1 MKKSWLI
8 TGISVLL
15 FVGVAGIAIYY
26 FSPAQKL
33 QRHGYSA
40 TESTVILEK
49 VNPETVTIILSHD
62 HHPDFVNLVQD
73 ANFDSSKVEIYLS
86 ALEKHQLDAAET
98 VALVNHPDYD
108 VEHIYSLQMLN
119 IMQSP
124 NYLSDR
130 RERYFAQLAE
140 YQASDDSTTIS
151 TTQLISLVNANR
163 DYEFY
168 THTQPAAVEHG
179 PLVLVNKYYY
189 LEPDFH
195 PEPVTINAAYGT
207 PGITMDITA
216 YQQFEKLY
224 AAALA
229 AGFQLYVTSGYRSY
243 EEQESVFQ
251 SWVEQVGTADA
262 PNYAAKPGFSEH
274 QTGYA
279 LDVFVPGST
288 TADFATTPA
297 AKWLADHAPEFGFI
311 LRYPEDKVDLTGYS
325 YEAWH
330 LRYVGLE
337 HAAAITEQDL
347 SLEEYAVLNR
357 YI

>member
-1 MKKSWLI
+1 
-8 TGISVLL
+8 
-15 FVGVAGIAIYY
+15 
-26 FSPAQKL
+26 
-33 QRHGYSA
+33 
-40 TESTVILEK
+40 
-49 VNPETVTIILSHD
+49 
-62 HHPDFVNLVQD
+62 
-73 ANFDSSKVEIYLS
+73 
-86 ALEKHQLDAAET
+86 
-98 VALVNHPDYD
+98 
-108 VEHIYSLQMLN
+108 
-119 IMQSP
+119 
-124 NYLSDR
+124 
-130 RERYFAQLAE
+130 
-140 YQASDDSTTIS
+140 
-151 TTQLISLVNANR
+151 
-163 DYEFY
+163 
-168 THTQPAAVEHG
+168 
-179 PLVLVNKYYY
+179 
-189 LEPDFH
+189 
-195 PEPVTINAAYGT
+195 
-207 PGITMDITA
+207 MDITA

-251 SWVEQVGTADA
+251 SWVEQVGAADA